1 MNERSPLIVAN
12 LYSTSYLA
20 NPLLSSA
27 HDSPVVID
35 NPLLTIS
42 EDLPSVSDDG
52 DDSQPSF
59 SGLLFFKSLY
69 FLNGLSA
76 STWGRFGVIYY
87 NSVKHLSPEQI
98 GILQGAIPL
107 FGLVTMP
114 FWGYIADLVR
124 SRKCVYL
131 FCKVLG
137 TISLLS
143 LSLSSVD
150 TFPLILL
157 CVSGMAIF
165 KASGV
170 LDAHTLDFLGKKHRT
185 MYGTIRMWAAI
196 SWGIGA
202 VIMGWITDSFG
213 FRWNFGLYGGM
224 MILMLV
230 IMAYGLPARSKSEQ
244 VRYDR
249 SALGHTQR
257 RPRTAVLVK
266 ALCRPTVLFWLLEVE
281 AIGAGM
287 CLVDSFLFVFL
298 QNELNAST
306 TLCGY
311 AVGIT
316 VIFEL

>member
-1 MNERSPLIVAN
+1 MNERLPLLAAN
-12 LYSTSYLA
+12 TYSTTYLT
-20 NPLLSSA
+20 NPLPS
-27 HDSPVVID
+27 VVIS

-42 EDLPSVSDDG
+42 EDLPSVVPDDG

-69 FLNGLSA
+69 FLNGLSS

-87 NSVKHLSPEQI
+87 NTVKHLSPEQI

-114 FWGYIADLVR
+114 FWGYVADLIH

-165 KASGV
+165 RASGV
-170 LDAHTLDFLGKKHRT
+170 LDAHTLDFLGKRHRT

-202 VIMGWITDSFG
+202 VIMGWITDSYG

-230 IMAYGLPARSKSEQ
+230 IMAFGLPARSKSEQ
-244 VRYDR
+244 VRYDPR

>member
-1 MNERSPLIVAN
+1 MNESSPLLAADT
-12 LYSTSYLA
+12 YSTSYLTKPLLGSVHDFA
-20 NPLLSSA
+20 VVTSNPLLA
-27 HDSPVVID
+27 
-35 NPLLTIS
+35 IS
-42 EDLPSVSDDG
+42 EDLPSLSDDG

-87 NSVKHLSPEQI
+87 NRVKHLSPEQI
-98 GILQGAIPL
+98 GVLQGAMPL
-107 FGLVTMP
+107 LGMVTMP
-114 FWGYIADLVR
+114 FWGYVADLVR
-124 SRKCVYL
+124 SRKRVYL
-131 FCKVLG
+131 FCKALG
-137 TISLLS
+137 TIALLS
-143 LSLSSVD
+143 LSLSSID
-150 TFPLILL
+150 TFPSILL

-165 KASGV
+165 RASGV
-170 LDAHTLDFLGKKHRT
+170 LDAHTLDFLGRRHRT

-202 VIMGWITDSFG
+202 VLMGWITDSFG

-249 SALGHTQR
+249 SALGHAQR
-257 RPRTAVLVK
+257 CPRTIVLVK